1 MTIKIGQLQ
10 TFINV
15 GSQDGAI
22 KFGVE
27 NTINKYAP
35 FLGETLDFHNSRK
48 VANESWFEAVERLHL
63 TELFYNEQTGLFKND
78 RDITPLT
85 KEHLSTINHAY
96 DLYFETYPEC
106 KPTTYSAIGIDGR
119 LSKALPTRENY
130 IAADIMWLRFWANY
144 AGHYCS
150 KPVISNV
157 EYLYV

>member
-15 GSQDGAI
+15 GSRDGAI

-27 NTINKYAP
+27 NTVNKYAP
-35 FLGETLDFHNSRK
+35 FLGETLDFHNSRN

-63 TELFYNEQTGLFKND
+63 NELFYNEQTGLFKND

-85 KEHLSTINHAY
+85 KEHLSVINNAY
-96 DLYFETYPEC
+96 DLYFENYPDC
-106 KPTTYSAIGIDGR
+106 KPGHYSTIGTDGR
-119 LSKALPTRENY
+119 VCKPILTKHDY
-130 IAADIMWLRFWANY
+130 FAADIMWLRFWANY

>member
-10 TFINV
+10 TFIAADSREN
-15 GSQDGAI
+15 AI

-27 NTINKYAP
+27 HTINKYAP
-35 FLGETLDFHNSRK
+35 FLGETTDFHNCRK
-48 VANESWFEAVERLHL
+48 VVNENWFEAIERLHL
-63 TELFYNEQTGLFKND
+63 TELFYNEETGLFKND

-85 KEHLSTINHAY
+85 KEHLSTINYAY
-96 DLYFETYPEC
+96 DLYFATYPDC
-106 KPTTYSAIGIDGR
+106 KPGNHTAIGIDGR
-119 LSKALPTRENY
+119 LRNVMPSKEDH

-144 AGHYCS
+144 ASHYCS